1 MSNKT
6 ILHIAIS
13 TPLRQTF
20 DYILPSKL
28 SDTNIR
34 PGARALVPF
43 GKKEVIGIVIAI
55 TAESKVTSSKLK
67 EVLELIDKEP
77 LLPPSILDLINWTSN
92 YYHHP
97 IGDVINNV
105 LPSLLR
111 QKPSTRKSKISQNAQ
126 KAPSSAKQKN
136 LQLNSA
142 QQHAV
147 DTIKKQL
154 NSFTTFLLDGVTGSG
169 KTEVY
174 LRVIADIL
182 KQNKLFQVK
191 T

>member
-6 ILHIAIS
+6 ILHIAIP

-77 LLPPSILDLINWTSN
+77 LLPPSILELALAPFISCREID
-92 YYHHP
+92 
-97 IGDVINNV
+97 
-105 LPSLLR
+105 
-111 QKPSTRKSKISQNAQ
+111 KS
-126 KAPSSAKQKN
+126 
-136 LQLNSA
+136 
-142 QQHAV
+142 HV
-147 DTIKKQL
+147 
-154 NSFTTFLLDGVTGSG
+154 
-169 KTEVY
+169 
-174 LRVIADIL
+174 R
-182 KQNKLFQVK
+182 
-191 T
+191 